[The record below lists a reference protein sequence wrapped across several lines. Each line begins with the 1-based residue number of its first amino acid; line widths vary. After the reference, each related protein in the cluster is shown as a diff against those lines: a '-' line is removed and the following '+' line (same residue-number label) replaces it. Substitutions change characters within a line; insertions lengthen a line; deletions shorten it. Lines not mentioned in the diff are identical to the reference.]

1 MEVRF
6 NQWTDLGQITVTPN
20 DDEVVVGS
28 FSLTGNDNT
37 LWVQMTCLDA
47 PGPWPWSYAI
57 LGFKTSLG
65 YELGSIKAYSEDEG
79 EVFRL
84 GNGLQ
89 PVERNGVITL
99 RPRSFN
105 LAWIN
110 KGNPWTL
117 AFKAQSGVTG
127 GGGDDPSFD
136 HGTLATF
143 ADSRD
148 DSPLDLFRVVFAN
161 PVSRRSE

>member
-1 MEVRF
+1 MNVRF

-20 DDEVVVGS
+20 DAEVIVGG
-28 FSLTGNDNT
+28 FSLSGNDNA
-37 LWVQMTCLDA
+37 LWIQMTSLNE

-57 LGFKTSLG
+57 LGWKSSQG
-65 YELGSIKAYSEDEG
+65 YELGSAKAYAEDEG
-79 EVFRL
+79 EVFIL

-89 PVERNGVITL
+89 PVERSGVITL

-117 AFKAQSGVTG
+117 AFKAQSGING
-127 GGGDDPSFD
+127 GGGSGPDVDN
-136 HGTLATF
+136 GTLATF

-148 DSPLDLFRVVFAN
+148 NSSLDLFRVVFTN
-161 PVSRRSE
+161 PEAK